1 MSPLCVTHRG
11 LFYSF
16 SFPKPFISVRNPMN
30 KQKNP
35 GTSHEEPGK
44 SNLLNEIINNRE
56 CKTTNPYWCILYIKL
71 MPCLPSEP

>member
-1 MSPLCVTHRG
+1 
-11 LFYSF
+11 
-16 SFPKPFISVRNPMN
+16 MN

-44 SNLLNEIINNRE
+44 SNLLNKIINNRE
-56 CKTTNPYWCILYIKL
+56 CKTTSPYWCMLYIKL